1 MLEAGLGHEG
11 LVELLSRTGLKK
23 STALTSSSAS
33 DADADQGPT
42 VMVEG
47 SPAGLQGTPADTH
60 SLPSKQQASL
70 ATKQG
75 FPLGAQSS
83 GVPIADGFVDQTCVA
98 PSASPAGVST
108 GCLQSLL
115 DFRAGSLSDDLGYC
129 HGWLPSILAL

>member
-23 STALTSSSAS
+23 STALAPSSAS

-70 ATKQG
+70 AAKQG
-75 FPLGAQSS
+75 FPLGAQSDN
-83 GVPIADGFVDQTCVA
+83 VPIADGFVDQTCVA
-98 PSASPAGVST
+98 PSASPAGVSS

-115 DFRAGSLSDDLGYC
+115 DFLTDCLSKDLACC
-129 HGWLPSILAL
+129 HDRLPS